1 MMYGAGMAKGFA
13 VTLRN
18 LFRKPFTVQYP
29 EQRLLQHSRFRGQEF
44 TWYEDRCTG
53 CASCAK
59 YCPLGIIRIVTDPH
73 GGNEQEG
80 GSYKIDVFD
89 IDQGRCMYCGLC
101 VEACPYDALHMGS
114 TFEAAQERRADLVIT
129 MDVLKARDKHPS
141 TWFRPQLERQHFD
154 PFGQN
159 ADDSN
164 QVGREPFFWHP
175 KRPQELAEGEQLEA
189 TANGEYVQT
198 PPPQLPDAASDLS
211 PESSP
216 DSDGTQA

>member
-1 MMYGAGMAKGFA
+1 MYGVGMAKGFA

-129 MDVLKARDKHPS
+129 MDVLKTREKHPS

-159 ADDSN
+159 ADDFT
-164 QVGREPFFWHP
+164 QVGRESFFWHP
-175 KRPQELAEGEQLEA
+175 KRPQELAGGAQLEA

-198 PPPQLPDAASDLS
+198 PLPQLPDAAAGTNS
-211 PESSP
+211 ESSP
-216 DSDGTQA
+216 NSEGTKG